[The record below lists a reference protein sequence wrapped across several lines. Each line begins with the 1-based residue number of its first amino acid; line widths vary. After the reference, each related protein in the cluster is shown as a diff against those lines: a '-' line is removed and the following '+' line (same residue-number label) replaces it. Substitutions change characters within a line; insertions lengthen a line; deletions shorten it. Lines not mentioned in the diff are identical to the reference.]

1 MHTQARYC
9 IVDWARVHRLNET
22 REAVCHAAIDKDIE
36 AQTGMADSKA
46 SKRNWAWANIGYRCL
61 FPLDYLCHWSAIL
74 YRLRAAILG
83 RARVHQGKM
92 R

>member
-22 REAVCHAAIDKDIE
+22 REAVCHAPIDKDIE

-46 SKRNWAWANIGYRCL
+46 RERNWARNNI
-61 FPLDYLCHWSAIL
+61 
-74 YRLRAAILG
+74 
-83 RARVHQGKM
+83 
-92 R
+92 